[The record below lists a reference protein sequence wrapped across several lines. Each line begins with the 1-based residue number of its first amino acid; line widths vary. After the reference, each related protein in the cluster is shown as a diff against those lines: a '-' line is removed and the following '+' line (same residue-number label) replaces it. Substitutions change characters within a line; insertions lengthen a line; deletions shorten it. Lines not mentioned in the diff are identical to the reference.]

1 MGKTNKPRARVYS
14 TKLAIEK
21 ILEKKADEL
30 LENDERNQKLKEI
43 ILKID
48 PFSLF
53 K

>member
-1 MGKTNKPRARVYS
+1 MGSTNKSRTRVHS
-14 TKLAIEK
+14 KRVAIEK